1 MVRLLMTASL
11 RSRPMAVLKSV
22 MAIAGAALVGLLPAE
37 TRADQSTFRIYDRSH
52 GLSNVDGACLVQD
65 RAGFVLVCSQHG
77 VFAYDGRTFV
87 SLGVSQG
94 LRDGGEAFDIAL
106 TSSGRIAV
114 MFADEVYVSDQAS
127 DASHPPSLLSFHPVP
142 HPGVTLYAG
151 APRRMTSWG
160 RGLAFLAGSLPLG
173 IAVPESGPARVET
186 IGYDR
191 AERPLLDGAA
201 RLFSVQDGLWAT
213 FADGRIC
220 RADPGAVKCYG
231 TADGLDGEEW
241 VALAAGPGGRVTA
254 RSASAAAS
262 LDAATGRWSVT
273 ALPDQ
278 DGRYGNYGSWLGL
291 FTAPDGSLFTQAEH
305 GLAVL
310 KPDGWRVVSTDE
322 GAPAGIIT
330 SALTDATGQL
340 WFQALGV
347 GLVRQVGYGRWETVQ
362 KAEKLADAI
371 PWRSVRGKEGSLWV
385 TTDSGVQELV
395 GEAGSL
401 HAGRILQGAS
411 FAIAVGPR
419 GELWHGSA
427 DGVSILKSPDGPETS
442 IKLPQINAI
451 AACSGETVWLGTHRG
466 LFVVDDRDAAHLQP
480 RRLGSSEQPVG
491 DLLCDGADGAFY
503 LTEGRLHHRHGDGR
517 DVTVYGLW
525 PADGFVPSTMTF
537 GRDGSL
543 WIGGEG
549 GLRRLVLADDSVT
562 SFEAA
567 STEDIR
573 SSDVVAVMVDHRGW
587 VWAGTDLGVSVFD
600 GRRWVSVDTEAGLMS
615 DDVNDGGIRE
625 DPDGS
630 MWITTTQGLS
640 HLLDPSWVFENRP
653 IDALVSRALL
663 GARPVTGDPFA
674 YTEDALSLQF
684 GTSAYASE
692 RSIVFRYQLSGVDAE
707 PVQSASGAVRYAF
720 VPPGRHVLE
729 VVAYDKLTHRSSPP
743 TTLVVDVGYP
753 WWRQSWAETL
763 WAVLA
768 AGAVQGFVTLR
779 LRKVSAREA
788 ELKRLVLQATEKLR
802 LDSLTGL
809 LNRYEIERRLAE
821 RLACV
826 KADDEVLVALLD
838 IDHFK
843 RVNDAYGH
851 LGGDDVL
858 RVVGALVSGTLRSG
872 ECAGR
877 YGGEEMLLILE
888 DADGR
893 GAERLL
899 NLHSLVRGTS
909 FGANGRS
916 IRLTCSIGLT
926 WAVRGDDWDSLIG
939 RADDALYEAKAS
951 GRDRVV
957 ERPRDLQV
965 VRTAVNERRSSP
977 ETP

>member
-1 MVRLLMTASL
+1 
-11 RSRPMAVLKSV
+11 
-22 MAIAGAALVGLLPAE
+22 
-37 TRADQSTFRIYDRSH
+37 
-52 GLSNVDGACLVQD
+52 
-65 RAGFVLVCSQHG
+65 
-77 VFAYDGRTFV
+77 
-87 SLGVSQG
+87 
-94 LRDGGEAFDIAL
+94 
-106 TSSGRIAV
+106 
-114 MFADEVYVSDQAS
+114 
-127 DASHPPSLLSFHPVP
+127 
-142 HPGVTLYAG
+142 
-151 APRRMTSWG
+151 
-160 RGLAFLAGSLPLG
+160 
-173 IAVPESGPARVET
+173 
-186 IGYDR
+186 
-191 AERPLLDGAA
+191 
-201 RLFSVQDGLWAT
+201 
-213 FADGRIC
+213 
-220 RADPGAVKCYG
+220 
-231 TADGLDGEEW
+231 
-241 VALAAGPGGRVTA
+241 
-254 RSASAAAS
+254 
-262 LDAATGRWSVT
+262 
-273 ALPDQ
+273 
-278 DGRYGNYGSWLGL
+278 
-291 FTAPDGSLFTQAEH
+291 
-305 GLAVL
+305 
-310 KPDGWRVVSTDE
+310 
-322 GAPAGIIT
+322 
-330 SALTDATGQL
+330 
-340 WFQALGV
+340 
-347 GLVRQVGYGRWETVQ
+347 
-362 KAEKLADAI
+362 
-371 PWRSVRGKEGSLWV
+371 
-385 TTDSGVQELV
+385 
-395 GEAGSL
+395 
-401 HAGRILQGAS
+401 
-411 FAIAVGPR
+411 
-419 GELWHGSA
+419 
-427 DGVSILKSPDGPETS
+427 
-442 IKLPQINAI
+442 
-451 AACSGETVWLGTHRG
+451 
-466 LFVVDDRDAAHLQP
+466 
-480 RRLGSSEQPVG
+480 
-491 DLLCDGADGAFY
+491 
-503 LTEGRLHHRHGDGR
+503 
-517 DVTVYGLW
+517 
-525 PADGFVPSTMTF
+525 
-537 GRDGSL
+537 
-543 WIGGEG
+543 
-549 GLRRLVLADDSVT
+549 
-562 SFEAA
+562 
-567 STEDIR
+567 
-573 SSDVVAVMVDHRGW
+573 
-587 VWAGTDLGVSVFD
+587 
-600 GRRWVSVDTEAGLMS
+600 
-615 DDVNDGGIRE
+615 
-625 DPDGS
+625 